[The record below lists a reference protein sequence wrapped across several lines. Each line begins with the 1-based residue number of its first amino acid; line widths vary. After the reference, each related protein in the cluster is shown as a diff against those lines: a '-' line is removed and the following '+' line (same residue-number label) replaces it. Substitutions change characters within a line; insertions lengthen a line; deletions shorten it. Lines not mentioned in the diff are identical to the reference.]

1 MLRQKKTSDSGNID
15 LSMPGGAL
23 DSNPTSYRSVLRGL
37 SLTQLASASYARSLR
52 TLLISS
58 GVDRMHLALDVC
70 RACRIEVEPVFASWG
85 LSLLRVGK
93 LSEAREK
100 FGGCLKMLM
109 EKERKISMKSKAKSD
124 AHVLPSARN
133 NSEIEEHHRVRVEI
147 VDKIVQILK
156 IPSLDQKISSCCRI
170 NKLTSRIKF
179 WTRKHLA
186 SLTE

>member
-1 MLRQKKTSDSGNID
+1 MWTGCIW
-15 LSMPGGAL
+15 
-23 DSNPTSYRSVLRGL
+23 
-37 SLTQLASASYARSLR
+37 
-52 TLLISS
+52 
-58 GVDRMHLALDVC
+58 HDVC
-70 RACRIEVEPVFASWG
+70 RACRIEVEPVFAAWG

-147 VDKIVQILK
+147 VDKIVQILENS
-156 IPSLDQKISSCCRI
+156 IFDQDLIVLQNQQIDFAYQILDQKTFSQSDRM
-170 NKLTSRIKF
+170 KSATTGLKDTQD
-179 WTRKHLA
+179 
-186 SLTE
+186 